1 MFGYIKVDQANLL
14 GKEFEAYNG
23 IYCTLCRQLGK
34 DYSIFAR
41 LILSYDCT
49 FYVMMALEADVP
61 IIPVYTNGVY
71 GKSKKEKKTTA
82 KLMIGKPI
90 YLSDLIDREKSEKEN
105 IEFINDYV
113 KNRIREL
120 AFSQ

>member
-41 LILSYDCT
+41 LILLSRGQMSVQPLQEVSLCRHT
-49 FYVMMALEADVP
+49 ELGFLISGG
-61 IIPVYTNGVY
+61 IICHFR
-71 GKSKKEKKTTA
+71 
-82 KLMIGKPI
+82 L
-90 YLSDLIDREKSEKEN
+90 L
-105 IEFINDYV
+105 
-113 KNRIREL
+113 
-120 AFSQ
+120 